1 MKKTTTFIILFSLL
15 SACNMP
21 RPTPEFTAP
30 TEFIQ
35 ILSPNDGA
43 ILSSVPFD
51 FRVRVWRLRADV
63 SSIEVKQL
71 YDANEYIYGP
81 FSANSSLQDQTI
93 AIPNVPITPE
103 ERLLGI
109 ITYVA
114 IANLTDGSKLESSP
128 ITVCLS
134 SLDRTNSSYFYD
146 FGTFV
151 GNATI
156 CIPTILPDSGDN
168 NTRIVIDGV
177 IQFNG
182 NRCLP
187 FHNNRNAESY
197 AGGVLI
203 SMFAQTYRTDLISK
217 VTADVNFRDDAFA
230 LSYSGGE
237 EEFFNPGANI
247 WTGYHGLS
255 YPSAD
260 TVDPNYYALPNNF
273 NRIEVMFKAYNLE
286 NQIAATD
293 IATLDFPPCAQGGGD
308 QVTETPTLIPTVDF
322 KPSDSTKTPKPD
334 NEEEEKPEP
343 TSCPPT
349 ISCGP

>member
-1 MKKTTTFIILFSLL
+1 MRKVIIFMFIFSLL

-30 TEFIQ
+30 AEFIQ
-35 ILSPNDGA
+35 ILSPSDGA
-43 ILSSVPFD
+43 ILSTIPFD

-63 SSIEVKQL
+63 SSIEIKQS
-71 YDANEYIYGP
+71 YDANEYTYGP
-81 FSANSSLQDQTI
+81 FPANPRLQDQTI
-93 AIPNVPITPE
+93 AIPDIPITSE
-103 ERLLGI
+103 GTFLGI
-109 ITYVA
+109 INYVA
-114 IANLTDGSKLESSP
+114 IANLTDGSKLESNQ
-128 ITVCLS
+128 ITVCIT
-134 SLDRTNSSYFYD
+134 SLDRAISSYFYD
-146 FGTFV
+146 FGTFS
-151 GNATI
+151 GNGTT
-156 CIPTILPDSGDN
+156 CIPTILPDSGEAGQIAIN
-168 NTRIVIDGV
+168 GV
-177 IQFNG
+177 LQFGG

-187 FHNNRNAESY
+187 FHNNQNAESY

-203 SMFAQTYRTDLISK
+203 SMFAQTYATDQISK

-230 LSYSGGE
+230 LSHFGGE
-237 EEFFNPGANI
+237 EELFNPATNI

-260 TVDPNYYALPNNF
+260 TADLNYYPLPNNF

-293 IATLDFPPCAQGGGD
+293 IATLDFPPCAQGGGE
-308 QVTETPTLIPTVDF
+308 QVTETPTFIPTVDV
-322 KPSDSTKTPKPD
+322 KPSVPTKTPKPD
-334 NEEEEKPEP
+334 NEEEEQPEP